1 MMSATQTLHP
11 ADLSS
16 DDIATWRAIAAADPA
31 FASPLLGPDFAR
43 AVGAVRPDARVAIWR
58 QDGEAVGFLPHH
70 LKTGGLARPIGAP
83 LSDYHA
89 LVSRESMAAG
99 EALAQAGLGAFRFT
113 GLIDP
118 QSLFDGAV
126 RADRTAYVIELDQGA
141 DVYLEAL
148 RAQSP
153 KRFKNYRRLQSKIA
167 RELGELTL
175 SAPDQDRAAFDQLIA
190 WKREQL
196 QRTGAHDFLAP
207 AWTRQLMDSLLAIT
221 EGDFRGLMITLRVEG
236 RVVAGHFGV
245 RLGDVYHPWIAATDP
260 ELGAYSVGQLFLL
273 QVIAAMPDLGLR
285 TYDLGP
291 GHDHYKAPYA
301 LTHRQIGDGTALA
314 AGAAGWRSRLGEGA
328 WRLAG
333 AGCGPIALR
342 VRRRFE
348 TISDVELT
356 LGGRVR
362 GLANA
367 VASKARRTGVEIEG

>member
-1 MMSATQTLHP
+1 MSPSQTLHP
-11 ADLSS
+11 ANLCS
-16 DDIATWRAIAAADPA
+16 DDIAAWRTIAAAEPA
-31 FASPLLGPDFAR
+31 FASPLLGPDFAL
-43 AVGAVRPDARVAIWR
+43 AVGAVRPDARVAVWR
-58 QDGEAVGFLPHH
+58 RDGQAVGFLPHH

-89 LVSRESMAAG
+89 LVSRAPLAPG
-99 EALAQAGLGAFRFT
+99 EALAEAGLGALRFT
-113 GLIDP
+113 GLVDP
-118 QSLFDGAV
+118 HDVFASAV
-126 RADRTAYVIELDQGA
+126 RARRVAYVIDLESDA
-141 DVYLEAL
+141 EAYLEDL

-207 AWTRQLMDSLLAIT
+207 DWTRALMMNLFATT
-221 EGDFRGLMITLRVEG
+221 EGDFRGLMLTLRVDG

-260 ELGAYSVGQLFLL
+260 EAGAYSVGQLFLL
-273 QVIAAMPDLGLR
+273 QAIAAMPELGLR

-301 LTHRQIGDGTALA
+301 LTQREIGEGTALA

-333 AGCGPIALR
+333 AGCGPIAGR

-348 TISDVELT
+348 TISDVEVT
-356 LGGRVR
+356 LSGRVR

-367 VASKARRTGVEIEG
+367 VASKARRSSAEIEG

>member
-1 MMSATQTLHP
+1 MSPCQILHP
-11 ADLSS
+11 AHLSNE
-16 DDIATWRAIAAADPA
+16 DVAAWRAIAAAEPA

-58 QDGEAVGFLPHH
+58 RNGEAVGFLPHH
-70 LKTGGLARPIGAP
+70 LKSGGLARPIAAP

-89 LVSRESMAAG
+89 LVSREPMSAG
-99 EALAQAGLGAFRFT
+99 DILAEAGLGALRFT

-118 QSLFDGAV
+118 HGVFDSTV
-126 RADRTAYVIELDQGA
+126 RNRLTAYVITLEQGA
-141 DVYLEAL
+141 DAYLEAL

-153 KRFKNYRRLQSKIA
+153 KRFKNYRRLQSKIS
-167 RELGELTL
+167 RELGALTL
-175 SAPDQDRAAFDQLIA
+175 TAPDTDRHAFDQLIA

-207 AWTRQLMDSLLAIT
+207 TWTRMLMETLFAT
-221 EGDFRGLMITLRVEG
+221 AEADFSGLMITLRVDG

-245 RLGDVYHPWIAATDP
+245 RLGDVYHPWIASTDP
-260 ELGAYSVGQLFLL
+260 EMGAYSVGQLFLL
-273 QVIAAMPDLGLR
+273 QAIEAMPGLGLR

-301 LTHRQIGDGTALA
+301 LSRREIGEGTALA
-314 AGAAGWRSRLGEGA
+314 TGAAGWRSRLGEGA

-333 AGCGPIALR
+333 AGCGPLAGQ

-356 LGGRVR
+356 LSGKMR
-362 GLANA
+362 GMATA
-367 VASKARRTGVEIEG
+367 VAARARRTGAEIEG

>member
-1 MMSATQTLHP
+1 MSPTQTLHP
-11 ADLSS
+11 ADLTGE
-16 DDIATWRAIAAADPA
+16 DIAAWRAIAAAEPA
-31 FASPLLGPDFAR
+31 FASPLLGPDFAL

-58 QDGEAVGFLPHH
+58 RDGEAVGFLPHH

-89 LVSRESMAAG
+89 LVSRAWLPAG
-99 EALAQAGLGAFRFT
+99 DTLAEAGLGALRFT

-118 QSLFDGAV
+118 HGTFEPAV
-126 RADRTAYVIELDQGA
+126 RSRQVAYVIELSQGA
-141 DVYLEAL
+141 EAYLEAL

-153 KRFKNYRRLQSKIA
+153 KRFKNYRRLQSKVA

-175 SAPDQDRAAFDQLIA
+175 SAPDEDRAGFDQLIA
-190 WKREQL
+190 WKRDQL

-207 AWTRQLMDSLLAIT
+207 DWTRELMGRLFSTTL
-221 EGDFRGLMITLRVEG
+221 GDFRGLMITLRVDG
-236 RVVAGHFGV
+236 QVVAGHFGV

-260 ELGAYSVGQLFLL
+260 EMGAYSVGQLFLL
-273 QVIAAMPDLGLR
+273 QAIAAMPDLGLR

-301 LTHRQIGDGTALA
+301 LTHREIGEGTALA
-314 AGAAGWRSRLGEGA
+314 AGAASWRSRLGEGA

-333 AGCGPIALR
+333 AGCGPLAGR

-348 TISDVELT
+348 TISDVEVT
-356 LGGRVR
+356 LSGRMR

-367 VASKARRTGVEIEG
+367 VASKARRTGAEIEG

>member
-1 MMSATQTLHP
+1 MSPSQTLHP

-16 DDIATWRAIAAADPA
+16 DDILAWRAIASAEPA
-31 FASPLLGPDFAR
+31 FASPLLGPDFAL
-43 AVGAVRPDARVAIWR
+43 AVGKVRPDARVAIWR
-58 QDGEAVGFLPHH
+58 REGKAVGFLPHH

-89 LVSRESMAAG
+89 LVSSDRLEAG
-99 EALAQAGLGAFRFT
+99 QALAEAGLGALRFT

-118 QSLFDGAV
+118 QGIFTDAV
-126 RADRTAYVIELDQGA
+126 RGRSTAYVIELDQDA
-141 DVYLEAL
+141 DAYLEAL

-153 KRFKNYRRLQSKIA
+153 KRFKNYRRLQSKIS
-167 RELGELTL
+167 RELGEITL
-175 SAPDQDRAAFDQLIA
+175 SAPDQDRDAFDQLIT

-207 AWTRQLMDSLLAIT
+207 DWTRQLMANLFAT
-221 EGDFRGLMITLRVEG
+221 VEGDFRGLMITLRIDG

-245 RLGDVYHPWIAATDP
+245 RLGGVYHPWIAATDP
-260 ELGAYSVGQLFLL
+260 EMAAYSVGQLFLL
-273 QVIAAMPDLGLR
+273 QAIGAMPGLGLK

-301 LTHRQIGDGTALA
+301 LTRREIGEGTALA

-328 WRLAG
+328 WRLAD
-333 AGCGPIALR
+333 AGCGSIAGR

-348 TISDVELT
+348 TISDVEVT
-356 LGGRVR
+356 LNGRVR

-367 VASKARRTGVEIEG
+367 VAARSRRRAAELEG

>member
-1 MMSATQTLHP
+1 MMSAIQTLHP
-11 ADLSS
+11 ADLSN
-16 DDIATWRAIAAADPA
+16 DDIAAWRSIAAADPA

-58 QDGEAVGFLPHH
+58 RDGVAVGFLPHH

-89 LVSRESMAAG
+89 LVSREPMAAG

-118 QSLFDGAV
+118 QSLFAGAV
-126 RADRTAYVIELDQGA
+126 RADRTAYVIELDQDA
-141 DVYLEAL
+141 DAYLEVL

-175 SAPDQDRAAFDQLIA
+175 SAPDHDRAAFDQLIA

-207 AWTRQLMDSLLAIT
+207 AWTRRLMETLFDT
-221 EGDFRGLMITLRVEG
+221 PEGDFRGLMITLRVEG

-245 RLGDVYHPWIAATDP
+245 RLGDVYHPWIASTDP
-260 ELGAYSVGQLFLL
+260 DLGAYSVGQLFLL
-273 QVIAAMPDLGLR
+273 QAIAAMPDLGLR

>member
-1 MMSATQTLHP
+1 MMSPTQTLHP
-11 ADLSS
+11 ADLSH
-16 DDIATWRAIAAADPA
+16 DDIEAWRAITAADPA

-58 QDGEAVGFLPHH
+58 RDGVAVGFLPHH

-89 LVSRESMAAG
+89 LVSREPMAAG

-118 QSLFDGAV
+118 QGLFAGAV
-126 RADRTAYVIELDQGA
+126 RADRTAYVIELDQDA
-141 DVYLEAL
+141 DAYLEAL

-175 SAPDQDRAAFDQLIA
+175 SAPDHDRDAFDQLIS

-207 AWTRQLMDSLLAIT
+207 AWTRQLMDTLFATT

-273 QVIAAMPDLGLR
+273 QAIAAMPDLGLR

-367 VASKARRTGVEIEG
+367 VASKARRSGAEIEG

>member
-1 MMSATQTLHP
+1 MRDAQTLHP
-11 ADLSS
+11 ADLSAY
-16 DDIATWRAIAAADPA
+16 DIATWRAIAAAEPA
-31 FASPLLGPDFAR
+31 FASPLLGPDFAL
-43 AVGAVRPDARVAIWR
+43 AVGAVRPDARVAVWR
-58 QDGEAVGFLPHH
+58 RDGEAVGFLPHH
-70 LKTGGLARPIGAP
+70 LKAGGLARPIGAP

-89 LVSRESMAAG
+89 LISRQPAVMG
-99 EALAQAGLGAFRFT
+99 EALAEAGLGALRFT

-118 QSLFDGAV
+118 HGGFAVAV
-126 RADRTAYVIELDQGA
+126 RAQHVAYVIDLEHDA
-141 DVYLEAL
+141 EAYLEAL

-153 KRFKNYRRLQSKIA
+153 KRFKNYRRLQSKVS
-167 RELGELTL
+167 RELGDLTL
-175 SAPDQDRAAFDQLIA
+175 SAPDHDRAAFDQLIA

-196 QRTGAHDFLAP
+196 DRTGAHDFLAP
-207 AWTRQLMDSLLAIT
+207 AWTERLMENLFGTT
-221 EGDFRGLMITLRVEG
+221 EGDFRGLMITLRVDG
-236 RVVAGHFGV
+236 RLVAGHFGV

-260 ELGAYSVGQLFLL
+260 QMGAFSVGQLFLL
-273 QVIAAMPDLGLR
+273 QAIAAMPELGLR

-301 LTHRQIGDGTALA
+301 LTQRQIGEGTALA
-314 AGAAGWRSRLGEGA
+314 VGAAGWRPRLGEGA

-333 AGCGPIALR
+333 AGCGPLASR

-367 VASKARRTGVEIEG
+367 VAAKARRNGAEIEG